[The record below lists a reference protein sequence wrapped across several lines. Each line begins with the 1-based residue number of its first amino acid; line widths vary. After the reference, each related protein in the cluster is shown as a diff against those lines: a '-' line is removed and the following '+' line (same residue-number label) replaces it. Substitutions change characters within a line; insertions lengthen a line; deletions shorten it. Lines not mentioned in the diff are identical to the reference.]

1 MKIVKKISIISVMA
15 LAVTVSSCKKLLE
28 EQPKAQLYGDYIETE
43 PGVKAAIAS
52 AYRQLSLHYSSD
64 GGQTQQ
70 NQGTDEFINGGSCT
84 SPQFGNYTITSSN
97 GPTWGTEFQ
106 YINTLNGVIEYI
118 NTSTTISA
126 DNKKLYLGQAQF
138 LRGFYYF
145 YLVQLFGGATTADP
159 AGIPLHT
166 TFATTPSTADAP
178 AKLEDIYT
186 QIIADFTAAAANLPN
201 TITSTNPF
209 SASGVGKT
217 ATAAVANAM
226 LAKAWLT
233 RGYTSIGTTADFQKA
248 ADISAAII
256 ANKATYGLDL
266 WQDFTDVHKPA
277 NDYGKETMLAFDI
290 GSDPTYSG
298 YCCGNGRGVNNLPV
312 LYRWSYNSIGVSNVA
327 GNDQPNQKI
336 GGPTPLVR
344 DVYNGRSYVRVAI
357 NRPYTSDVAF
367 ANQISDSRY
376 DATFQTFWIANNAV
390 ASGTKFDGVTPK
402 GALAIASNVSFTSY
416 QPPVDGDTAVL
427 MPSGPVTNAR
437 RDAFKGLIITPQQYN
452 STVYPAIKKWDDITR
467 IATNDHSTRP
477 VMYMRFA
484 EVYMINAEANYSAGN
499 IGLAAQSLNVIR
511 RRAAFRTPAD
521 GDRIPKSQYRVTTA
535 NQAVANAA
543 NALAMELT
551 PTQLAQLAIP
561 NNKTVGSGPN
571 GMDLILEEYSRE
583 FYGDPR
589 RWLDLV
595 RTGQLVRRV
604 KMYNSEAAANIKD
617 YHVLRPIPQSQ
628 INGVLTGPKYPQR
641 IGYPN

>member
-1 MKIVKKISIISVMA
+1 MKIVKKISIISVVA

-28 EQPKAQLYGDYIETE
+28 ENPKAQLYGDYINSE

-52 AYRQLSLHYSSD
+52 AYRNATFFFSSD

-70 NQGTDEFINGGSCT
+70 NQGTDEFINGGSTT
-84 SPQFGNYTITSSN
+84 SPQFGNYTITPTN
-97 GPTWGTEFQ
+97 GPGWGTEFQ
-106 YINTLNGVIEYI
+106 YINTLNGVIEYV
-118 NTSTTISA
+118 NSSTTLSA
-126 DNKKLYLGQAQF
+126 DSKKLYLGTAQF

-145 YLVQLFGGATTADP
+145 YLVQTFGGATAADP

-166 TFATTPSTADAP
+166 TFATVPSTEDSP
-178 AKLEDIYT
+178 AKLEDIYA
-186 QIIADFTAAAANLPN
+186 QIIADFTAAANNLPN

-217 ATAAVANAM
+217 ATAGVANAF

-233 RGYTSIGTTADFQKA
+233 RGYTSVGTTSDFQKA
-248 ADISAAII
+248 ADISKALID
-256 ANKATYGLDL
+256 NKATYGYDL
-266 WQDFTDVHKPA
+266 WQDFTDVYKQA
-277 NDYGKETMLAFDI
+277 NDYGKEIMLSFDV
-290 GSDPTYSG
+290 GNDPTYSG
-298 YCCGNGRGVNNLPV
+298 YCCGNGRGINNLPV
-312 LYRWSYNSIGVSNVA
+312 LYRWSYNAVGVSNVA
-327 GNDQPNQKI
+327 GNDLPNQKL
-336 GGPTPLVR
+336 GGPNPLTR
-344 DVYNGRSYVRVAI
+344 DVYNGRSYVRVAV
-357 NRPYTSDVAF
+357 NGPYTSAVAF
-367 ANQISDSRY
+367 ANQINDSRY
-376 DATFQTFWIANNAV
+376 DATFQTFWIANQTA
-390 ASGTKFDGVTPK
+390 ASGTKFDGTPK
-402 GALAIASNVSFTSY
+402 GALTPASNVSFTSY
-416 QPPVDGDTAVL
+416 QVPVDGDTAIL

-437 RDAFKGLIITPQQYN
+437 RDAFKGVIITPQQYN

-499 IGLAAQSLNVIR
+499 FTLAAQSLNVLR

-521 GDRIPKSQYRVTTA
+521 GDRIPKGQYRVTAATQAAA
-535 NQAVANAA
+535 NTA

-551 PTQLAQLAIP
+551 PAQLAQLALP
-561 NNKTVGSGPN
+561 NDKTVGSPLN

-589 RWLDLV
+589 RWYDLV

-604 KMYNSEAAANIKD
+604 KMYNTEAAANIKD
-617 YHVLRPIPQSQ
+617 YHVLRPIPQAQ
-628 INGVLTGPKYPQR
+628 INGVTTGPKFPQR
-641 IGYPN
+641 KGYF